1 VRVEDNTPELIRSA
15 VVEMLETL
23 EDNRD
28 NVGIS
33 SIRRRA
39 NDIYDCHGAYGMGQL
54 AAGFLQNYS
63 SFIN

>member
-1 VRVEDNTPELIRSA
+1 
-15 VVEMLETL
+15 VEMLETL

-33 SIRRRA
+33 GIRRRA

-54 AAGFLQNYS
+54 AAGFLQNYR
-63 SFIN
+63 SFVT